1 MDNEDVLR
9 IDLSKL
15 SDKVLELL
23 AQLIMRKLRE
33 AMRQERDRSGNL

>member
-15 SDKVLELL
+15 SEKELEVL
-23 AQLIMRKLRE
+23 AQLIMKKLRD